1 MKHFQ
6 IFIINILFSAYFCQL
21 CSCATPTNPQ
31 YILPA
36 GLAVDCAR
44 QVSLI
49 GPIPIKI
56 RFQNLTPRRSVDISI
71 GSEASFIIHLY
82 HNLEECPLTKRG
94 ANMQNQACSFNWTV
108 DRNRDMDE
116 GSDAVYNMSPFGETE
131 YVVDLSK
138 MFVISS
144 PGKYTVLIQRNV
156 ALPPDIVIGATAKF
170 VILDKEEGER
180 K

>member
-1 MKHFQ
+1 
-6 IFIINILFSAYFCQL
+6 
-21 CSCATPTNPQ
+21 
-31 YILPA
+31 
-36 GLAVDCAR
+36 
-44 QVSLI
+44 
-49 GPIPIKI
+49 
-56 RFQNLTPRRSVDISI
+56 
-71 GSEASFIIHLY
+71 
-82 HNLEECPLTKRG
+82 
-94 ANMQNQACSFNWTV
+94 
-108 DRNRDMDE
+108 MDE